1 MVTTPPPA
9 EAVPASRRG
18 LFIGI
23 GAAVVAGG
31 AGVAYWRSRPKRLIV
46 DASGSG
52 DYRTIASA
60 ILAARPEDTIVLRPG
75 TYKEPLTVRNDV
87 QIVGEG
93 GRSKVIV
100 EGAPGA
106 NVFTFE
112 GGSATLTGLTI
123 RIVGTAP
130 ADTGSGAISVRA
142 GTPVIEDCD
151 LTSSAGPA
159 VYI

>member
-1 MVTTPPPA
+1 M
-9 EAVPASRRG
+9 
-18 LFIGI
+18 
-23 GAAVVAGG
+23 
-31 AGVAYWRSRPKRLIV
+31 

-52 DYRTIASA
+52 DYKTIASA
-60 ILAARPEDTIVLRPG
+60 ILGARPQDTIVLRPG
-75 TYKEPLTVRNDV
+75 TYKESLTISRGV

-112 GGSATLTGLTI
+112 GGSATLTGMTI
-123 RIVGTAP
+123 RVVGTGP
-130 ADTGSGAISVRA
+130 AGTGSGTIFVTG

-151 LTSSAGPA
+151 LTYSAGAA
-159 VYI
+159 VYIHGAGANPVIRNCTMRDSSGSGVFVFN